1 LAISQRGYDKMSHDP
16 TEVDVM
22 SEIDKAVD
30 NRDEYWKEIIS
41 GMKAEIEDLK
51 GDRERENK
59 KYQKAVRDGKDKAK
73 LQQEAESKLDS

>member
-1 LAISQRGYDKMSHDP
+1 MAISQRGYDKMSHDP